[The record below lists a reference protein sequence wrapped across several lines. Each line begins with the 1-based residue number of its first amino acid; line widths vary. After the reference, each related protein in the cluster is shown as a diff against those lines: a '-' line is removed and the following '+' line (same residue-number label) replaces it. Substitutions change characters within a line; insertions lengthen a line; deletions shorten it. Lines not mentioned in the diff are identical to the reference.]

1 MTNKNDIVLKE
12 INKEYRESGLELFR
26 ILTMLQIIAHHYV
39 VNSGLMAVIFADP
52 LNTKSIFLL
61 LFGALGKTGINCFLL
76 ITGYFMCK
84 SEITMKKFLKLIIQ
98 VEFYK
103 ILFFAIFTISGYY

>member
-39 VNSGLMAVIFADP
+39 VNSGLMAVIFAD
-52 LNTKSIFLL
+52 SI
-61 LFGALGKTGINCFLL
+61 KC
-76 ITGYFMCK
+76 
-84 SEITMKKFLKLIIQ
+84 
-98 VEFYK
+98 
-103 ILFFAIFTISGYY
+103 